1 MAGVL
6 QNEIDEGDADG
17 EGDLLTRIDQS
28 QVAACSGQ
36 EMLKSNNY
44 IIGIPVRMIKMYR
57 VSQNDFNFFYF
68 SNGMLA

>member
-36 EMLKSNNY
+36 EMLKSNDY
-44 IIGIPVRMIKMYR
+44 IIGIPVRMIKM
-57 VSQNDFNFFYF
+57 
-68 SNGMLA
+68 